1 MYRRGSLVVAVC
13 LLVACGAHTAP
24 PPPRDPAPAPAPA
37 GPPPATLDALDLV
50 TADATAIARQ
60 AAGYVALVS
69 AVERMLPS
77 VPPCWNQLVGRVRAA
92 YQVEVGPGGAYHIF
106 ESDLPRD
113 EVEAC
118 AYELRAFEPFVRRD
132 GPIDEF
138 IERGG
143 RFYAAWRGPL
153 VIVAR
158 RRALVEAALAVRSP
172 TVARTWRDRLAALS
186 PGPLVVWRTD
196 PLLANLIG
204 VPTVAYQV
212 VIETVAADPPRFAGV
227 VVAQFAH
234 PEAAALAAERIRTG
248 AWQSPLDPPPEM
260 IAAMT
265 RLVVTTRGP
274 ELEARFD
281 ERTFVGV
288 DLAMLRSWTMPGAAP
303 ANP

>member
-1 MYRRGSLVVAVC
+1 MDRRGSLVVAVC

-24 PPPRDPAPAPAPA
+24 PPPRDPVSAPVPA

-77 VPPCWNQLVGRVRAA
+77 VPPCWTHLVRQVRASF
-92 YQVEVGPGGAYHIF
+92 QVEVGPGVAYHIF
-106 ESDLPRD
+106 EGDLPRD

-132 GPIDEF
+132 GAIDEF
-138 IERGG
+138 IVRGG

-153 VIVAR
+153 VIVAS
-158 RRALVEAALAVRSP
+158 RRALVEAALAVRAP
-172 TVARTWRDRLAALS
+172 TVARTWRDRLAALPS
-186 PGPLVVWRTD
+186 GPLVVWRAD

-234 PEAAALAAERIRTG
+234 PEAATLAAERMRSG

-288 DLAMLRSWTMPGAAP
+288 DLALLNSWAIPRAAP

>member
-106 ESDLPRD
+106 EGDLPRD

-118 AYELRAFEPFVRRD
+118 AYELRAFEPFVQHNN
-132 GPIDEF
+132 PTNKF
-138 IERGG
+138 IEHDGH
-143 RFYAAWRGPL
+143 FYAA
-153 VIVAR
+153 
-158 RRALVEAALAVRSP
+158 
-172 TVARTWRDRLAALS
+172 
-186 PGPLVVWRTD
+186 
-196 PLLANLIG
+196 
-204 VPTVAYQV
+204 
-212 VIETVAADPPRFAGV
+212 
-227 VVAQFAH
+227 
-234 PEAAALAAERIRTG
+234 
-248 AWQSPLDPPPEM
+248 
-260 IAAMT
+260 
-265 RLVVTTRGP
+265 
-274 ELEARFD
+274 
-281 ERTFVGV
+281 
-288 DLAMLRSWTMPGAAP
+288 
-303 ANP
+303 